1 MIPKW
6 VAEFIIALSVGLI
19 EAFKPKPEELE
30 RMKANEKTKALIRF
44 INDGYPG
51 YVLSDP
57 DKPREWGNTASK
69 VD

>member
-30 RMKANEKTKALIRF
+30 RMNANERTKNLLRY
-44 INDGYPG
+44 INAGYPG
-51 YVLSDP
+51 FELSESAKN
-57 DKPREWGNTASK
+57 DKWGTPK
-69 VD
+69 TTT